1 MDEEYGAAASRYFCH
16 MCSLIIRPELGI
28 EEVKCPHCHTG
39 FVEEVAVDSRG
50 GEEVHEHGRPER
62 DLALQRGFRGVHAR
76 LAGSTPWDRRAAGAS

>member
-39 FVEEVAVDSRG
+39 FVEEVAVDSPKCSGVLWWTYPPSSTIHIDAKRFVPVLIAG
-50 GEEVHEHGRPER
+50 GEGTV
-62 DLALQRGFRGVHAR
+62 FMVMW
-76 LAGSTPWDRRAAGAS
+76 S